1 MDKMVDA
8 FKALSDKN
16 RLFILDML
24 SCGEMCACEIMEGL
38 ELSQSTISHHMK
50 VLQEAELVNG
60 VKNGKWMNYS
70 INKEKVEEIKE
81 FITYITN
88 YKEDCICNKVRRNS
102 DDN

>member
-1 MDKMVDA
+1 MVDA

-88 YKEDCICNKVRRNS
+88 YKEDCICNEVRRNS

>member
-1 MDKMVDA
+1 
-8 FKALSDKN
+8 
-16 RLFILDML
+16 ML

-88 YKEDCICNKVRRNS
+88 YKEDCICNEVRRNS